1 MKYTLVEYNNM
12 LGEKCSTINDALS
25 EIKLKYTLIKNLIME
40 KHNNWIYDED
50 NSCQYTQN
58 HENSELIIIFND
70 DSNVYKYKCS
80 AQKRLYGIEYHITK
94 LKDDVLIKYA
104 GKIF

>member
-12 LGEKCSTINDALS
+12 VGEKSSIVDGLPS
-25 EIKLKYTLIKNLIME
+25 EIKLKYKLTKHLIE
-40 KHNNWIYDED
+40 YKHGDWIYDEND
-50 NSCQYTQN
+50 SCQYTQN

-70 DSNVYKYKCS
+70 INMHKYKCS
-80 AQKRLYGIEYHITK
+80 AKGYLYDIRYHITE
-94 LKDDVLIKYA
+94 LEDDVLIKYA